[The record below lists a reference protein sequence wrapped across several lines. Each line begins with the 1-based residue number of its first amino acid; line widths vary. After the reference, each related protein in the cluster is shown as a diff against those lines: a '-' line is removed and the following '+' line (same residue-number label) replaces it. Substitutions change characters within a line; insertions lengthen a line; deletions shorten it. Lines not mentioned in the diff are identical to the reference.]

1 MKFESSPEF
10 SRIIRA
16 DQLVDYD
23 KEFQFE
29 AEPTERDMLADRL
42 SLQSLSRLEA
52 RVSARRIVG
61 SQFVRV
67 RVNFVADVLQS
78 CVVTLD
84 PVAAHIDE
92 RFELEFAPEDVKVA
106 NEEVVFG
113 ANDDDPPEEMVGGQF
128 DIGEAISEYLALSLD
143 DYPRKSGVE
152 FSDQI
157 ERADERA
164 LADSPFAVL
173 RDNDK

>member
-84 PVAAHIDE
+84 PFAAPID
-92 RFELEFAPEDVKVA
+92 
-106 NEEVVFG
+106 
-113 ANDDDPPEEMVGGQF
+113 
-128 DIGEAISEYLALSLD
+128 
-143 DYPRKSGVE
+143 
-152 FSDQI
+152 
-157 ERADERA
+157 
-164 LADSPFAVL
+164 
-173 RDNDK
+173 